1 MRLPSKRAR
10 RGFER
15 SERAHRGIAR
25 GERVL
30 KYGRVRRLSAYGSR
44 HMHLFEGTRACYCLR
59 EPPRFLI
66 IGLESVHNNRH
77 SPHNFEDLLGFST
90 SVPKQCERAARGGD
104 GGQGATTPRRGT
116 NGRTHTVLILQI
128 AKQGCHALEI
138 SRRGLKAI
146 ATDRERL
153 THFSDDGCRAPRR
166 SGSAADALDFV
177 LALLLGHGERV
188 QRHAQCSRA
197 GAVREGGHL
206 CPRQRLRR
214 HERMSRSDRQQA
226 APQPAHGMRTR
237 PWP

>member
-104 GGQGATTPRRGT
+104 GGQSATTPRRGIWQDT
-116 NGRTHTVLILQI
+116 HRFDPPNRQAGLPRARDQPPRTESH
-128 AKQGCHALEI
+128 CH
-138 SRRGLKAI
+138 S
-146 ATDRERL
+146 
-153 THFSDDGCRAPRR
+153 PR
-166 SGSAADALDFV
+166 ALD
-177 LALLLGHGERV
+177 A
-188 QRHAQCSRA
+188 
-197 GAVREGGHL
+197 
-206 CPRQRLRR
+206 RQR
-214 HERMSRSDRQQA
+214 
-226 APQPAHGMRTR
+226 
-237 PWP
+237 